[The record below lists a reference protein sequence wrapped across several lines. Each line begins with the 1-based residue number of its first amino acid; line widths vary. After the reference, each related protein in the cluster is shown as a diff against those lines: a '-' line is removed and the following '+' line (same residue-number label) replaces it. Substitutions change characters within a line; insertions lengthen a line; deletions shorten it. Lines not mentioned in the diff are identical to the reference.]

1 MATKLESLKAE
12 IDAENMHYAE
22 LMAEKQQ
29 IENIAEKNRK
39 KLVEHNNRYDALRK
53 QYNDELKKSWK

>member
-22 LMAEKQQ
+22 LMAEKQR
-29 IENIAEKNRK
+29 IYNLEERIRK
-39 KLVEHNNRYDALRK
+39 KLVEHNNRYDSLRK

>member
-22 LMAEKQQ
+22 LISEKQR
-29 IENIAEKNRK
+29 IYNLEERIRK
-39 KLVEHNNRYDALRK
+39 KLVEHNNRYDSLRK